1 MVLAAVEHAKGI
13 VIMKKILSNIGK
25 FLYAVA
31 CSWGRSRAAAYHS
44 RHGNYALARKIMSL
58 DCRC

>member
-1 MVLAAVEHAKGI
+1 LVLVAVVYTKGI
-13 VIMKKILSNIGK
+13 VIMKKILKNIGK
-25 FLYAVA
+25 FLYTVA

-44 RHGNYALARKIMSL
+44 RQGNYALARKIMSM

>member
-1 MVLAAVEHAKGI
+1 MVLAAVVYTKGI

-25 FLYAVA
+25 FLYTVA

-44 RHGNYALARKIMSL
+44 LQGNYALARKIMSM

>member
-1 MVLAAVEHAKGI
+1 MVLAAVVYTKGI

-25 FLYAVA
+25 FFYAVA

-44 RHGNYALARKIMSL
+44 RQGNYALARKIMSM

>member
-1 MVLAAVEHAKGI
+1 MVLAAVVYTKGI
-13 VIMKKILSNIGK
+13 AIMKKILKNIGG
-25 FLYAVA
+25 FLYTVA

-44 RHGNYALARKIMSL
+44 RQGNYALARKIMSM

>member
-1 MVLAAVEHAKGI
+1 MVFAAVVYKKGI

-25 FLYAVA
+25 FFYAVA

-44 RHGNYALARKIMSL
+44 RQGNYALARKIMSM

>member
-1 MVLAAVEHAKGI
+1 MVLAAVVYTKGI

-25 FLYAVA
+25 FFYAVA

-44 RHGNYALARKIMSL
+44 RQGNFALARKIMSM